1 VPDEPFGRFG
11 EWMAEAGAAGVIEPT
26 AMVLSTVDPDGMP
39 SARSVLLKGV
49 DERGFTFYT
58 NRTSRK
64 GRALAAHPVASAVF
78 PWYLLQRQVIVS
90 GPVEVVGDEESD
102 AYFATRARGS
112 QIGAWA
118 SRQSE
123 VIPDRATLA
132 GWVAEVV
139 ARYEGGDVPRPP
151 FWGGYRIVP
160 GTVEFWQGRPDR
172 LHDRDRYRRAGAG
185 WVVER
190 LSP

>member
-1 VPDEPFGRFG
+1 
-11 EWMAEAGAAGVIEPT
+11 MAEAGAAGVIEPT